1 MNEHQRE
8 LLAKLSKSPEW
19 EALTAY
25 SKDLMEMHFKQLA
38 VGLMTK
44 DKEVE
49 YGDLQYRRGLFAGMK
64 LLLDGPVISA
74 AQIEREL
81 QKGTVS

>member
-1 MNEHQRE
+1 MNEHQRQQ
-8 LLAKLSKSPEW
+8 LAKLPESAEW
-19 EALTAY
+19 AALTAY
-25 SKDLMEMHFKQLA
+25 CKEQMEIHFKQLA

-64 LLLDGPVISA
+64 LLLDGPAIMA
-74 AQIEREL
+74 AQLKREL
-81 QKGTVS
+81 EKGTVS